1 MKKTIV
7 CFGDSN
13 THGYCSETRGRFS
26 EEERY
31 PCLLSNLLGNK
42 YCVQEEGLSGRTT
55 CFEDPLHESM
65 SGISAIYSCL
75 MSHKP
80 VHLLIIMLGTN
91 DTKERFGATAKNIAD
106 GMYRLA
112 RKAISLSDAFYKQV
126 PNILLVA
133 PPPIDKRYTDTFIV
147 EEMGQGCA
155 KKSKKLAAHYK
166 AVADLLNLHFL
177 DAGSINGISMS
188 PEDYMHLTCESH
200 KILATSL
207 ASLIPDLLRQQ
218 TDY

>member
-31 PCLLSNLLGNK
+31 PCLLSNLLGNEYSVK
-42 YCVQEEGLSGRTT
+42 EEGLSGRTT

-91 DTKERFGATAKNIAD
+91 DTKERFGATTQNIAD

-112 RKAISLSDAFYKQV
+112 RKAISLADAFYNQV
-126 PNILLVA
+126 PNILIVA
-133 PPPIDKRYTDTFIV
+133 PPPINKRYKDTFIV
-147 EEMGQGCA
+147 GEMGQGCA
-155 KKSKKLAAHYK
+155 KKSRKLAVRYK

-177 DAGSINGISMS
+177 DAGSIDGICMA
-188 PEDYMHLTCESH
+188 PEDYMHLTRESH
-200 KILATSL
+200 KILANSL
-207 ASLIPDLLRQQ
+207 ASKIPDFFHQ
-218 TDY
+218 